1 MRFRKLDL
9 NLLAAL
15 ECLIRLR
22 SVSRAAEEMS
32 MTQSAM
38 SNALNRLRQ
47 YFDDPLLVQVGRR
60 MELTPRAESLEG
72 PVRDILMRVETS
84 VVAPPEFDPATA
96 VREVRMVVS
105 DYSLH
110 VYVPPFLRRI
120 AGLAPGFTFDFR
132 PQQSYPQTLLERG
145 EADLLIAPGIYCS
158 PDHPI
163 ERLSVDPMVFVVD
176 ADHPCVARGLTVDD
190 VASLEHVV
198 MKPPAAGDSYSNAV
212 MREAG
217 ISFRTAITTFA
228 FSAIPEIV
236 RGTRRIALLH
246 QRLAEQMARGGG
258 LALLAPPIPLPPLE
272 QHVQWHSLRDHDPA
286 LVWLRRHLIASA
298 ARG

>member
-47 YFDDPLLVQVGRR
+47 YFDDPLLVQVGRK

-72 PVRDILMRVETS
+72 PVRDILLRVEAS
-84 VVAPPEFDPATA
+84 VVAPPQFDPSTA
-96 VREVRMVVS
+96 VREIRVIAS

-110 VYVPPFLRRI
+110 VYIPPFIRRI
-120 AGLAPGFTFDFR
+120 AGLAPGITFDFR
-132 PQQSYPQTLLERG
+132 PQQAYPQTLLERG
-145 EADLLIAPGIYCS
+145 DADLLIAPGLYCS
-158 PDHPI
+158 PDHPMEQI
-163 ERLSVDPMVFVVD
+163 AVDPMVFVVD
-176 ADHPCVARGLTVDD
+176 AAHPFATQGLTCDD
-190 VASLEHVV
+190 VVTSEHVA
-198 MKPPAAGDSYSNAV
+198 MKPAVTGESYSTIIL
-212 MREAG
+212 REAG
-217 ISFRTAITTFA
+217 LPIRHAITTFA

-236 RGTRRIALLH
+236 RGTRRIALVH
-246 QRLAEQMARGGG
+246 RRLAQQMARGGG
-258 LALLAPPIPLPPLE
+258 LVLLDPPLALPPLA

-286 LVWLRRHLIASA
+286 LVWLRQHLLASVE
-298 ARG
+298 